1 MGLFERQFPSESTPF
16 VEQQSDPY
24 VPELGAPS
32 GVHWS
37 GFVGAFFFENLHHQI
52 NPTTTPMSNAIV
64 KNKSHEN
71 SNFFGS
77 SRPLRA
83 GRSIGIVKVTCAIST
98 VHKDI
103 FASC

>member
-1 MGLFERQFPSESTPF
+1 
-16 VEQQSDPY
+16 
-24 VPELGAPS
+24 
-32 GVHWS
+32 
-37 GFVGAFFFENLHHQI
+37 
-52 NPTTTPMSNAIV
+52 V

-77 SRPLRA
+77 SIPLKA